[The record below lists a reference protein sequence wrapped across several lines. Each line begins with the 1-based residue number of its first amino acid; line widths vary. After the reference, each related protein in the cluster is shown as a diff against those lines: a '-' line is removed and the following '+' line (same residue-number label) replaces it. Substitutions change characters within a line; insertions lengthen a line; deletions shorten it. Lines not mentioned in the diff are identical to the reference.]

1 MMFRRR
7 AFRPTLLVM
16 LALLCAGLASATS
29 ISFTGTFVQD
39 NDMQILYFN
48 LQTAT
53 TVTIETWSFGGSSL
67 NPSPAGEN
75 ANGDVIPAGGFWPVL
90 SVFNDIT
97 GSLEASDAG
106 GNAGCLYCAVDP
118 TTLTA
123 MDAYINVFLL
133 AGTYMLVLTE
143 NDNTA
148 IGPNLADGF
157 LRSGL
162 GNFTSD
168 YSGGTDPG
176 PFLWPFQD
184 SNGNY
189 IHQTEHWAVD
199 ITGADYA
206 GTTPEPASLALVA
219 TGLVLFFAPR
229 LFGSRRIPKI

>member
-16 LALLCAGLASATS
+16 LGLLCVGVASATS

-39 NDMQILYFN
+39 DDMQILYFN
-48 LQTAT
+48 LQSAT

-67 NPSPAGEN
+67 APGGTNAAGN
-75 ANGDVIPAGGFWPVL
+75 VISAGGFWPVL
-90 SVFNDIT
+90 SVFNDTT

-106 GNAGCLYCAVDP
+106 GNLSCPSCALDL
-118 TTLTA
+118 TTGVA
-123 MDAYINVFLL
+123 MDAYINVFLQ

-184 SNGNY
+184 NNGNY